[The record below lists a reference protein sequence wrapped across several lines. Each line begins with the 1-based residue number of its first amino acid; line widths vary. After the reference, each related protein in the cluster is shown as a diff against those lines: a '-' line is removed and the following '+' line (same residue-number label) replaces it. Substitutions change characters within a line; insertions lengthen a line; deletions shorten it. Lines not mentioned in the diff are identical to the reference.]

1 METLKPTTIS
11 RGRAAFVAS
20 ACLIAP
26 LVADEPPQGNQLS
39 APKSSSSKVSAQ
51 EARELLRKGDEFYNS
66 SRFADAVEA
75 YAGARDLIPSSATT
89 LRAAATE
96 RYAQAAV
103 EHARVLSRKGDITAA
118 KAAVEKVL
126 DPSFAPKNP
135 GALAF
140 LAQLNDPI
148 RTNPALT
155 AEHAA
160 DVDQVRR
167 TLYVAEAAFNLGKL
181 DEAISQYEAVVR
193 IDPTNTA
200 ARRGLEQVAMA
211 KSQAAKAG
219 YDHTKA
225 EMLAEVAASWE
236 TQAPSISEAPALGD
250 LGGNSDTSNSISLK
264 DKIDRIIIPKI
275 ALDQASLSEALEFL
289 SLRAREFDTLET
301 DPDRKGVN
309 FAINLGSPESPTAT
323 RIRDARFDLQIS
335 QVPLSQALRYI
346 TDITKTAYTTDDFS
360 VIITPTGADSVELVT
375 RTYRVPPDF
384 ISSMSNGPKEE
395 AAADPFG
402 EAPASG
408 GLLAKR
414 LGAQE
419 ALATQGVS
427 FPEGASANYTPSTN
441 TLRVINTPLNQDYI
455 SQIVET
461 LTKTEPVMVA
471 VRVTMMRV
479 EQNRLEELGYDW
491 LLDNYGFGGP
501 SWVPGAAKY
510 TLTGGTA
517 GNGSDLGDIELP
529 ANASTR
535 NPITGGNRS
544 GDSAID
550 SNSLDNLINDQRG
563 RQASD
568 RAPGVLG
575 VNGIF
580 SDTTVQSL
588 MRGLN
593 QKKGVDMLAKPA
605 VITRSGQASSIS
617 MVREFIYAT
626 EYEPPELPNST
637 GITSGNITPVTPAT
651 PTAFETKD
659 VGITMEVLPVVDENK
674 QYVSV
679 TLSPTFSDFDGFVNY
694 GSPINTTVDG
704 LLGPETATVTDNTIL
719 MPVFSKQSLSSTIDV
734 ADGSTVV
741 IGGLMQDRVQNVE
754 DKTPILGSLPILG
767 RLFQSKASQSTSTA
781 IIFFVNVE
789 LMDPTGRP
797 YRER

>member
-1 METLKPTTIS
+1 METPKPTTLF
-11 RGRAAFVAS
+11 RGRAALLAS
-20 ACLIAP
+20 ACLISP
-26 LVADEPPQGNQLS
+26 LVAGEPPSGKKISFSDSEN
-39 APKSSSSKVSAQ
+39 PKIAAE
-51 EARELLRKGDEFYNS
+51 EARELLKKGDESYTS
-66 SRFADAVEA
+66 GRYADAVEA
-75 YAGARDLIPSSATT
+75 YAGAKDLISPQATN
-89 LRAAATE
+89 LHAAATE
-96 RYAQAAV
+96 RYAQASV
-103 EHARVLSRKGDITAA
+103 EQARALSRKGDIAAA

-126 DPSFAPKNP
+126 DPSVAPKNP
-135 GALAF
+135 GALAL

-160 DVDQVRR
+160 DMDEVRR
-167 TLYVAEAAFNLGKL
+167 TLYTAEAAFNLGKL
-181 DEAISQYEAVVR
+181 NEATALYETVVR
-193 IDPTNTA
+193 IDPTNSA
-200 ARRGLEQVAMA
+200 ARRGMEQVSMA
-211 KSQAAKAG
+211 KSQASAAG

-225 EMLAEVAASWE
+225 EMLAEVASAWE
-236 TQAPSISEAPALGD
+236 IQAPSLDEDPSLGSLDNGSNALNEVA
-250 LGGNSDTSNSISLK
+250 LR

-275 ALDQASLSEALEFL
+275 ALDQASLAEALDFL
-289 SLRAREFDTLET
+289 SLRARENDTLES
-301 DPDRKGVN
+301 DPNRKGIN
-309 FAINLGSPESPTAT
+309 FAVNLGAPDSPTAT
-323 RIRDARFDLQIS
+323 RIRDARFDLQLS

-346 TDITKTAYTTDDFS
+346 TDITKTSFTTDDFS
-360 VIITPTGADSVELVT
+360 VIISPTGTESAELVT

-402 EAPASG
+402 EAPTSG

-427 FPEGASANYTPSTN
+427 FPDGASANYTPSTN

-455 SQIVET
+455 SQIIET
-461 LTKTEPVMVA
+461 VTKTEPVMVA

-479 EQNRLEELGYDW
+479 EQSRLEELGYDW
-491 LLDNYGFGGP
+491 ILDDFGFGGP

-510 TLTGGTA
+510 NLSGGTA

-529 ANASTR
+529 PNTTTR

-550 SNSLDNLINDQRG
+550 GNSLDNLINDQRG
-563 RQASD
+563 RQASN

-575 VNGIF
+575 ISGIF
-580 SDTTVQSL
+580 TDTNVQTL

-605 VITRSGQASSIS
+605 VVTRSGQASSIS
-617 MVREFIYAT
+617 ILREFIYAT

-637 GITSGNITPVTPAT
+637 GISSGNVTPVTPAT

-679 TLSPTFSDFDGFVNY
+679 TLSPTFNDFDGFVNY
-694 GSPINTTVDG
+694 GSPVNTTVEG

-797 YRER
+797 YRDR